1 MEDRLCIL
9 GVGMLFWRPVWTEFL
24 TLLSV
29 HSAAAGP
36 ALVSQNDGLYHPLFP
51 VRQGHPLGALGL
63 EAVRCTSPEEDRS
76 SCGLTCPS
84 ADCLLV
90 WGLREGR
97 GGELG
102 PQRPA

>member
-1 MEDRLCIL
+1 MEDLPCIL
-9 GVGMLFWRPVWTEFL
+9 GVGILSWRPIWTESL

-36 ALVSQNDGLYHPLFP
+36 AFVSQNYGVYHPLFP

-63 EAVRCTSPEEDRS
+63 EVVRCTSPEEDRS
-76 SCGLTCPS
+76 SCGLTCP

-90 WGLREGR
+90 CGLREGR